1 MKLTA
6 NFLGDSQELKA
17 SLKLQMQEQ
26 QEAEL
31 EEMSGDVTT
40 LEWFYEE
47 ILTDEENGW
56 MMEDG
61 RHLGVMFSASED
73 VGNIVEMA
81 TKNKLD

>member
-31 EEMSGDVTT
+31 EEMPGDVTT

-61 RHLGVMFSASED
+61 RHLGVMFSASGD